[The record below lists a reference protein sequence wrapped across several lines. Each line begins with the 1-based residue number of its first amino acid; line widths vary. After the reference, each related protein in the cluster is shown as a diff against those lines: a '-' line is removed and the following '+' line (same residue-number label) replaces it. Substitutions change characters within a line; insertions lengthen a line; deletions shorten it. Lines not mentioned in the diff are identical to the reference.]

1 MAVAIELDGIDVV
14 VGAHPAGDGQAFA
27 GLEVDQHHGV
37 VDRRGAGDGS
47 SRAEQGEDE
56 HARRNQACG
65 GAMEDGHDV
74 SPVRARRARTIL
86 GQGPAMAYCG
96 FHGASCDVVNKSPE
110 VEGRAG
116 YCWSSA
122 AGFWPLSSRHWM
134 I

>member
-1 MAVAIELDGIDVV
+1 MAVAIELNGIDVV

-27 GLEVDQHHGV
+27 GLEVDQHHRV
-37 VDRRGAGDGS
+37 VDRGGVGGGI
-47 SRAEQGEDE
+47 SRAEQAEDE

-86 GQGPAMAYCG
+86 GQIGPAPWSTAV
-96 FHGASCDVVNKSPE
+96 FTVQVVTWPTHHPKLKA
-110 VEGRAG
+110 AG

-122 AGFWPLSSRHWM
+122 AGFWPLSSR
-134 I
+134 